1 MAYKVMKGV
10 YCVDIFIKAVPK
22 VMKGNMMIVK
32 KEVDKVPVVLNDEM
46 KPVDNSFIKKYLNV
60 KNVDDYVISYSI
72 SNKKYMSSV
81 NYNI

>member
-1 MAYKVMKGV
+1 MKGV